1 MLSQEF
7 ITQNF
12 PQGKVTIIGGHPA
25 NGKSSLATSLV
36 LSLASYGK
44 KSIFFSLEM
53 NKDSLIRR
61 MKMQVG
67 YEKFASIDEM
77 ITIKD
82 PKSVKLD
89 EIKEQLVEKNTDYVF
104 IDSLQIIDL
113 EFNGLRPGEYAY
125 VINTLIQWSEEFHV
139 TIIAISSMRR
149 IWVRGA
155 PRPKEWGK
163 RPLLSYLAGISPDAL
178 NGVNVKLI
186 HRPYYYVKI
195 EKKGSKKIINEKIE
209 IITYKGTECI
219 VSSLIFN
226 SETTE
231 MATSYNELRNINQK
245 EWKRELKKAAHRYGM
260 QTIMHP
266 FAHKDA
272 VEDISN
278 MFIAGANFFRKV

>member
-44 KSIFFSLEM
+44 KSIFFLLEM

-104 IDSLQIIDL
+104 IDSLQIIDS
-113 EFNGLRPGEYAY
+113 EFNGLR
-125 VINTLIQWSEEFHV
+125 SEEFHV

-186 HRPYYYVKI
+186 HRPYYYEI
-195 EKKGSKKIINEKIE
+195 DDKKSKKIINEMIE

-226 SETTE
+226 NETTE
-231 MATSYNELRNINQK
+231 MATSYNELRNIKQK
-245 EWKRELKKAAHRYGM
+245 EWKRELKKAAHRYGI
-260 QTIMHP
+260 QTVMHP
-266 FAHKDA
+266 FARKDA
-272 VEDISN
+272 VEDIS
-278 MFIAGANFFRKV
+278 